1 VITVLLLGLMA
12 VRKEWQPSAAK
23 ADASLTLFLGAY
35 LQVILKLIL
44 RIKLSAANS
53 TFVRLSRFV
62 FFCHA
67 GHLLSISLVSNIDH

>member
-1 VITVLLLGLMA
+1 V
-12 VRKEWQPSAAK
+12 AAI
-23 ADASLTLFLGAY
+23 SGQGWMRRLTLFLGAY
-35 LQVILKLIL
+35 LQVILKLVL

-67 GHLLSISLVSNIDH
+67 GHLLSISLVSNFDH